1 MKIQCFQ
8 HFSLSLFYSGVI
20 VFSGVYMPQSPV
32 FRVSFFLL
40 YSVLF
45 NDVVPEYNILVGVRK
60 PCQESCRVLMPD
72 IFYTGKDIC
81 PYESL
86 AGETGK
92 DYP

>member
-1 MKIQCFQ
+1 MLSAFFIVSVLFRSDCF
-8 HFSLSLFYSGVI
+8 
-20 VFSGVYMPQSPV
+20 
-32 FRVSFFLL
+32 FRCLYAAVSCVPCQFFPL

-45 NDVVPEYNILVGVRK
+45 NDVVPEYNILIGVRK